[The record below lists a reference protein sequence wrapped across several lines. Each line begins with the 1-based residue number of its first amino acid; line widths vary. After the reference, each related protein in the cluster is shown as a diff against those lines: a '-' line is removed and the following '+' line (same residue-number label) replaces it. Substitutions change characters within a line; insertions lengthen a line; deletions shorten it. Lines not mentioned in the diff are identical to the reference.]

1 VLEEKLLTLMIFE
14 DKKSVVCQEI
24 FSEGATSA

>member
-1 VLEEKLLTLMIFE
+1 VFEEKLLKLIIFE
-14 DKKSVVCQEI
+14 DKKSVVCREI

>member
-1 VLEEKLLTLMIFE
+1 VPEEKLLKLLIFE
-14 DKKSVVCQEI
+14 NKKSVVCQEI

>member
-1 VLEEKLLTLMIFE
+1 VLEEELLKLLIFE

-24 FSEGATSA
+24 FSEGASSA